1 MKYPGFFDE
10 IDPII
15 LKDNLSSFLGST
27 EDGIME
33 YSYLDVVKMAGH
45 SCGVTS
51 GAYLMTREG
60 LKALYGKDTPMRGE
74 IKVELQGTLEDNTGV
89 FAQVFSYLTG
99 ATSDTGFL
107 GIMGNFNRRNLLF
120 YGADI
125 PSNVRFTRLDT
136 HKSVDVS
143 YDLSKVVNPG
153 KIMRS
158 AIGPNATE
166 EGKKT
171 FPVRWQKM
179 VKTIFDN
186 ADKVI
191 SVKGVQ

>member
-1 MKYPGFFDE
+1 MKYPVFFDQIE
-10 IDPII
+10 HII
-15 LKDNLSSFLGST
+15 LKDDLSAFLGAT
-27 EDGIME
+27 EDGIIE

-51 GAYLMTREG
+51 GAYLMTLKG
-60 LKALYGKDTPMRGE
+60 LKTLYGEQIPKRGE

-107 GIMGNFNRRNLLF
+107 GIMGNFNRRGLLF

-125 PSNVRFTRLDT
+125 QSNVRFTRLDT
-136 HKSVDVS
+136 HESAEVS
-143 YDLSKVVNPG
+143 YDLTKVVNPG
-153 KIMRS
+153 EIMRS
-158 AIGPNATE
+158 AISPNATDE
-166 EGKKT
+166 DKRT
-171 FPVRWQKM
+171 FPERWQKM

-186 ADKVI
+186 VNKVI
-191 SVKGVQ
+191 EVK

>member
-1 MKYPGFFDE
+1 MKYPDFFNDIE
-10 IDPII
+10 PVI
-15 LKDNLSSFLGST
+15 LKDDLSAFLGST

-51 GAYLMTREG
+51 GAYLMTLHG
-60 LKALYGKDTPMRGE
+60 LKALYGTDIPKRGE
-74 IKVELQGTLEDNTGV
+74 IKVELKGTLEDNTGV
-89 FAQVFSYLTG
+89 FAQVFTYLTG
-99 ATSDTGFL
+99 ATSNTGFL
-107 GIMGNFNRRNLLF
+107 GIMGNFNRRGLLF

-125 PSNVRFTRLDT
+125 QSNVRFTRLDT
-136 HKSVDVS
+136 NESVEVG
-143 YDLSKVVNPG
+143 YDLSKAVNPG
-153 KIMRS
+153 EIMRS

-166 EGKKT
+166 EDKRT
-171 FPVRWQKM
+171 FPKRWQEM

-191 SVKGVQ
+191 EVK